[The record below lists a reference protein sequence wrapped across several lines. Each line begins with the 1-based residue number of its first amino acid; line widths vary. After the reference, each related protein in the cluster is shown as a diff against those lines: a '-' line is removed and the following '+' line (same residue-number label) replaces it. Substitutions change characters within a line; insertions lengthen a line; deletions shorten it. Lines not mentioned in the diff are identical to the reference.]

1 MTVSRRGFLAGT
13 ALGFVPRRTRA
24 NDVDVAVVG
33 AGAAGLA
40 AAKALRQGGL
50 TVVVLEARERIGG
63 RAFTDASLGDP
74 FDAGAHY
81 IHWNDRNPWRG
92 IAADSVLRSSTIRAT
107 ACASIA
113 TGVRCRTTI
122 VCAGAMPM
130 PGSGRSSRPRVPRTA
145 PLRTLSAARRRNS
158 PTLRAASPCSP
169 SARSRIA
176 SRSATTTSF
185 GTRGNLVP
193 AGGYGALVA
202 RYGADMPV
210 RLGTPV
216 SRLRWGDGRVAMETP
231 RGTLTSEAAIL
242 TAPVGVLKGGGLAF
256 DPDLPGEIA
265 AALDGLHM
273 GALTKIALRLDR
285 ARLGPLAATELVHVE
300 EGGAITS
307 FEFWPDGGNLV
318 LAHLG
323 GDRAR
328 ALCTAGER
336 AAGDAVAASLA
347 RMLGERVRAA
357 VTGARLAGW
366 WADPFALGSL
376 FPRPARTPGCART
389 AAPAD
394 RRTDLDRGRGL
405 RGRRRDDSRR
415 RDPRRPACRARGRRS
430 SRRSLAPRRHFV
442 ARRNATSFAR
452 SSAEEMPEKGRM
464 PLPGAT

>member
-92 IAADSVLRSSTIRAT
+92 IAADLGVALVDDPSDRMRIYRDGRPLPDDDRLRRRDAYARIWPLLAPK
-107 ACASIA
+107 
-113 TGVRCRTTI
+113 
-122 VCAGAMPM
+122 GAAD
-130 PGSGRSSRPRVPRTA
+130 RSFADAVGGEA
-145 PLRTLSAARRRNS
+145 PELADAARS
-158 PTLRAASPCSP
+158 VSLFTLGEEPDRVS
-169 SARSRIA
+169 I
-176 SRSATTTSF
+176 
-185 GTRGNLVP
+185 GDYDQLWDGENLVP

-242 TAPVGVLKGGGLAF
+242 TVPVGVLKGGGLAF

-285 ARLGPLAATELVHVE
+285 ARLGPLAATDLVHVE

-366 WADPFALGSL
+366 WADPFALGSYSL
-376 FPRPARTPGCART
+376 VRPGRLGARERLRQPIGERIWIAGEACAGG
-389 AAPAD
+389 AAM
-394 RRTDLDRGRGL
+394 TVG
-405 RGRRRDDSRR
+405 
-415 RDPRRPACRARGRRS
+415 
-430 SRRSLAPRRHFV
+430 
-442 ARRNATSFAR
+442 
-452 SSAEEMPEKGRM
+452 
-464 PLPGAT
+464 GATLDGQRAAREVAAHLAGR